1 VFKRHKKMFGVI
13 AAIVVAAATF
23 GAQAFTAS
31 NTVPQSDAGSGS
43 ELINPYTV
51 SGITYTTTGN
61 KITNVKFNLNKAAT
75 DVKVQFTALGS
86 WYDCGAATGGTFAV
100 DCTASTPAMNEDA
113 EGADQLSVTAS
124 Q

>member
-31 NTVPQSDAGSGS
+31 NTVPTTDAGSGS
-43 ELINPYTV
+43 AAINLYAV
-51 SGITYTTTGN
+51 SAVTYTTTGD
-61 KITNVKFNLNKAAT
+61 KITNVKFKLDKAAT
-75 DVKVQFTALGS
+75 DVKVQFETAGT
-86 WYDCGAATGGTFAV
+86 WYDCGAAAAVTFAV
-100 DCTASTPAMNEDA
+100 DCAAATISQDA
-113 EGADQLSVTAS
+113 AAADQLSVTAS